1 MQLAEANSKVKESMD
16 LTALHEF
23 VVFKVSVFVKVAGSK
38 VEMPEWKELLCK
50 SNHRRDEMGKATRG
64 PVAQPGNTAARKSA
78 ARSLSQSSHGSTGAG
93 ASTRKLGMSM
103 DFQR

>member
-64 PVAQPGNTAARKSA
+64 PCCTARQHCCQKISSA
-78 ARSLSQSSHGSTGAG
+78 VSVTIFAWLYWCGS
-93 ASTRKLGMSM
+93 
-103 DFQR
+103 